1 MINCSNSLFLV
12 FSTVVFLCSSN
23 ADTCI
28 NHDPCLCQINENDK
42 INISA
47 LSEDIKAPK
56 YLSDTD
62 GNLTYTFL
70 GCKDQNFPTD
80 NKTVTFRGT
89 LILTNHTWKN
99 NNSVNEY
106 KVIGR
111 SDWARFN
118 KDDDGYMLTYAN
130 NSEPLAIITLLC
142 NRYKEPYLKITDL
155 QKQSLILSSP
165 KLCIQTEEH
174 GMSGGSIFLLILFIV
189 AGIYFV
195 GGAALLYFIRGAR
208 GVEMIPNIDF
218 WRNLPGLVKDGLI
231 FLLSGCKPNFVTTA
245 ETYDRI

>member
-1 MINCSNSLFLV
+1 MINGSNSFFLF

-28 NHDPCLCQINENDK
+28 NHDPCLCRINENDK

-70 GCKDQNFPTD
+70 GCKDEIFPTD
-80 NKTVTFRGT
+80 DKTQQYKGT
-89 LILTNHTWKN
+89 LILTNRTWDFNRTKN
-99 NNSVNEY
+99 IY
-106 KVIGR
+106 DVIGR
-111 SDWARFN
+111 SDLARFS
-118 KDDDGYMLTYAN
+118 KDDDGYVLTYAN
-130 NSEPLAIITLLC
+130 GSEPLAIITLLC
-142 NRYKEPYLKITDL
+142 NSYKEPYLKITDL
-155 QKQSLILSSP
+155 QKLSLVLSSP

-174 GMSGGSIFLLILFIV
+174 GMSGGSVFLLIFFIV
-189 AGIYFV
+189 AGVYFV
-195 GGAALLYFIRGAR
+195 GGAALMYFIRGAR

-218 WRNLPGLVKDGLI
+218 WRNLPGLIKDGLI